1 VVKQENVLLS
11 LSFPIGPGVT
21 FLQDKLSS
29 VRKINSG
36 LYKKLKVNF
45 IKIDLKF
52 VFMARGRINA

>member
-1 VVKQENVLLS
+1 MVKQENVLLS
-11 LSFPIGPGVT
+11 LSFPIGSGVT

-36 LYKKLKVNF
+36 LYKKSKVKF
-45 IKIDLKF
+45 IKIDLKV